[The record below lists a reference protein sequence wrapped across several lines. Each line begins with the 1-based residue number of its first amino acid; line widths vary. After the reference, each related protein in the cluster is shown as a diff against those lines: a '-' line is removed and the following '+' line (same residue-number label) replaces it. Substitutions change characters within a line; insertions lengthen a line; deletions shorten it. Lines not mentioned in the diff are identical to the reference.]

1 MMLVIPAI
9 DLRNGKCVRLVEG
22 KIENETVYSDEP
34 AEMAKKW
41 EGLGAQF
48 LHLVDLDGA
57 FAGEPRNSEAVK
69 SILREI
75 SIPAELGG
83 GIRDMATISFY
94 LEMGLN
100 RVILGTAAIANPG
113 LIAEACR
120 EFGGERIVLGVD
132 AKDGMVAIHGWDAT
146 VTKTAV
152 ELALEM
158 KQLGIRR
165 IICTD
170 IKRDGTLKGP
180 NLESTREMAVETG
193 LKVIASGGIAGLDDI
208 RAVKELEPFGV
219 DSVITGKALYD
230 GRLNLADALLV
241 CKEQES

>member
-1 MMLVIPAI
+1 MLVIPAI

-22 KIENETVYSDEP
+22 KIENETIYSDEP
-34 AEMAKKW
+34 AEMANKW
-41 EGLGAQF
+41 EELGARF

-57 FAGEPRNSEAVK
+57 FAGEPRNAGAVQR
-69 SILREI
+69 ILRGI

-94 LEMGLN
+94 LEMGIT

-113 LIAEACR
+113 LIEEACR
-120 EFGGERIVLGVD
+120 KFGGEKIVLGVD

-146 VTKTAV
+146 AAKTAV

-158 KQLGIRR
+158 KQLGVQR
-165 IICTD
+165 IIYTD

-208 RAVKELEPFGV
+208 RAVKELEPVGV

-230 GRLNLADALLV
+230 GRLHLADALRV
-241 CKEQES
+241 AAEQEK